1 MRMADDL
8 KRKARLR
15 RNRICARIQSLLRAT
30 VAPSGF
36 SPLPA
41 RRRKRG
47 ERQPAPFPAPFLFST
62 PDLPSARSLNAIDLQ
77 AMREVEGAGEA
88 PKVLPP

>member
-1 MRMADDL
+1 MADDL

-15 RNRICARIQSLLRAT
+15 RNRMCARIQLLLRAT

-36 SPLPA
+36 PPLPA

-47 ERQPAPFPAPFLFST
+47 EGQPAPFPAPFPFST
-62 PDLPSARSLNAIDLQ
+62 PDMTSARSLNAIDLK
-77 AMREVEGAGEA
+77 AMREVEGDGGT
-88 PKVLPP
+88 PKVQPP